1 MSDGSPIQWT
11 DATVNPVPGC
21 RRISEGCGTHEGGCY
36 AEKMAWRLAHNPATP
51 QYHGT
56 VRWSAHGPRWT
67 GVVGWAPSEL
77 DKVRAWKKPRRI
89 FVESMGD
96 LFFEGVNREHLDL
109 IFETMEA
116 CPRHTFQVLSKRP
129 DRMADYVGARYGEA
143 GVPAQIWL
151 GTSVEHQAA
160 ADERIPHLL
169 RCKARVLWL
178 SCEPL
183 LGPLDL
189 ATPGRY
195 TLDPDHHHRAALMQR
210 NGRWGTCSGCPRDGT
225 GMPYPE
231 RCEHAA
237 RHDHHLVALS
247 WVVVGGESGRK
258 AREFDVAW
266 ARSIVAQ
273 CRAAGVAVFV
283 KQLGVNPQGLP
294 ERDSD
299 AERAG
304 KRRLRVLDDS
314 HGGDPGEWP
323 EDMRVREFPRGER

>member
-1 MSDGSPIQWT
+1 MSIGTTIQWT

-56 VRWSAHGPRWT
+56 VRWGAHGPRWT

-77 DKVRAWKKPRRI
+77 DKIRSWKKPRRI

-96 LFFEGVNREHLDL
+96 LFFEGVNREHLNL

-116 CPRHTFQVLSKRP
+116 CPRHTFQVLTKRA
-129 DRMADYVGARYGEA
+129 DRMADYVGARYA
-143 GVPAQIWL
+143 GGPVPEHIWL
-151 GTSVEHQAA
+151 GTSVENQAA

-169 RCKARVLWL
+169 RCNAKVLWL

-183 LGPLDL
+183 LEAVSLDL
-189 ATPGRY
+189 RPRGF
-195 TLDPDHHHRAALMQR
+195 
-210 NGRWGTCSGCPRDGT
+210 GGGCGT
-225 GMPYPE
+225 GCLESDEYVSGDGAC
-231 RCEHAA
+231 RCHRCGHPTTTFEHGIA
-237 RHDHHLVALS
+237 

-258 AREFDVAW
+258 SRAFDVAW
-266 ARSIVAQ
+266 ARSIVVQ
-273 CRAAGVAVFV
+273 CQTAGVAVFV
-283 KQLGVNPQGLP
+283 KQLGANPVGLP
-294 ERDSD
+294 VVED
-299 AERAG
+299 EGG

-314 HGGDPGEWP
+314 HGGDVSEWP
-323 EDMRVREFPRGER
+323 ADLNVRQFPEVAR